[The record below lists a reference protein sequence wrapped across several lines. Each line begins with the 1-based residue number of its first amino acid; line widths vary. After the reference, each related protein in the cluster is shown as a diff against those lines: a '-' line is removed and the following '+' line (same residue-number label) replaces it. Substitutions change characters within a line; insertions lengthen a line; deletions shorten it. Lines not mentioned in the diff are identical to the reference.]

1 MKSSSGVSLVYRLF
15 VSIVIIAAF
24 SGKGMSQD
32 KLRLDSVSSL
42 KEVIVTY
49 QANKTTPVSFQ
60 NISKKELD
68 TKSTGQEP
76 SFILSGLPAITVY
89 SDAGSTQGYSY
100 FRLRGI
106 DQTRINISL
115 DAVPLNEPEDQG
127 AYFSNYPDLINSVSS
142 LQIQRGVGTSK
153 NGVASYAGSVQLFS
167 PNLTDST
174 EAILGADYGSF
185 NSFRIFG
192 SYNSGIKKGKALY
205 VRASQIKSD
214 GYKYNSGNDSRS
226 VFLSSGLF
234 FKKSSLKLNVLAGQQ
249 KNELAWL
256 GVSDSLIKVNRRTN
270 VNENERDRFS
280 QLMLQVHHKA
290 QVNRFNSFQ
299 SGIYHIYLKGNYDF
313 NLNSFLGLPSTA
325 ELYNYAFLSHL
336 YGAFGNWTYSK
347 DQLSFTVGM
356 HGNLYDRRH
365 TGSVNT
371 SGQLYQNTGFKDEIS
386 YFTKATYRIGK
397 AELFAD
403 LQYRDVK
410 FKYEGSVA
418 LPKQDWRFF
427 NPKAGISFL
436 VGKDLV
442 LYYSVG
448 KTGREP
454 TRNDLF
460 GGNDDLLA
468 DSTGK
473 ALLFVNNP
481 EFVVDHEWGVR
492 LRTQTL
498 HLSVNYYLM
507 NFNNEIVL
515 NGKFGPNGLALTNDV
530 EKSYRTGLEM
540 SVSYALNKYF
550 SLNHH
555 SSFNKSR
562 ILEKGIRFSPILT
575 PAVIIN
581 QELNYIRKGYTF
593 TLAGRYQ
600 SASYIDFANSQQIK
614 GYFLLNARAAYQFK
628 KWELAF
634 FLNNITNTNYFNN
647 GYVDFDGTA
656 KYFVQAP
663 INFSSS
669 IKYHLR

>member
-1 MKSSSGVSLVYRLF
+1 MKFIVA
-15 VSIVIIAAF
+15 VIIGLVVGECA
-24 SGKGMSQD
+24 KSQD
-32 KLRLDSVSSL
+32 SLRVDSAYSL
-42 KEVIVTY
+42 KEVVITY
-49 QANKTTPVSFQ
+49 QANRTTPVSFQ

-68 TKSTGQEP
+68 AKSTGQEP
-76 SFILSGLPAITVY
+76 SFILSGFPAITVY

-167 PNLTDST
+167 PNLTDSSQ
-174 EAILGADYGSF
+174 AILGVDYGSF

-192 SYNSGIKKGKALY
+192 AYNSGIKKGKALY

-214 GYKYNSGNDSRS
+214 GYKYHSGNDSRS
-226 VFLSSGLF
+226 VFLSTGLF

-256 GVSDSLIKVNRRTN
+256 GVSDSLLKINRRTN
-270 VNENERDRFS
+270 VNENEQDRFT
-280 QLMLQVHHKA
+280 QLMVQLHHKA
-290 QVNRFNSFQ
+290 QVNRYNSFQ
-299 SGIYHIYLKGNYDF
+299 SGLYHIYLKGNYDF
-313 NLNSFLGLPSTA
+313 NLNSFLGLPSTS

-347 DQLSFTVGM
+347 DQLSFTVGL
-356 HGNLYDRRH
+356 HANQYDRRH

-371 SGQLYQNTGFKDEIS
+371 SGKLYQNTGYKDELS
-386 YFTKATYRIGK
+386 AFTKATYRIGR

-403 LQYRDVK
+403 LQYRTVA

-418 LPKQDWRFF
+418 LPRLDWQFF
-427 NPKAGISFL
+427 NPKAGISFSLSKEL
-436 VGKDLV
+436 VV
-442 LYYSVG
+442 YYSVG

-468 DSTGK
+468 DSSGQ
-473 ALLFVNNP
+473 ALLFVSNP
-481 EFVVDHEWGVR
+481 ESVIDHEWGIR
-492 LRTQTL
+492 FRTERF
-498 HLSVNYYLM
+498 HLTANYYLM

-515 NGKFGPNGLALTNDV
+515 NGKFGPNGLALTDDV

-540 SVSYALNKYF
+540 SVAYAFNKQF
-550 SLNHH
+550 SISNQ

-562 ILEKGIRFSPILT
+562 IKQQGIRFSPILT
-575 PAVIIN
+575 PSVIIN
-581 QELNYIRKGYTF
+581 QELSYSNKGF
-593 TLAGRYQ
+593 SVSVGGRYQ
-600 SASYIDFANSQQIK
+600 SSSFLDFANSAQIK
-614 GYFLLNARAAYQFK
+614 GYFLLNTRASYQFR
-628 KWELAF
+628 KWHWSL
-634 FLNNITNTNYFNN
+634 FLNNLTNTRYFNN
-647 GYVDFDGTA
+647 GYVDFDGTN

-663 INFSSS
+663 INYNLSV
-669 IKYHLR
+669 KYHLR

>member
-1 MKSSSGVSLVYRLF
+1 MYKVIVSFGIIIFISAKGFSQKSIRV
-15 VSIVIIAAF
+15 
-24 SGKGMSQD
+24 
-32 KLRLDSVSSL
+32 DSASSL
-42 KEVIVTY
+42 KEVVVTY

-68 TKSTGQEP
+68 VKSTGQEP
-76 SFILSGLPAITVY
+76 SFILSGFPAITVY

-106 DQTRINISL
+106 DQTRVNISL

-174 EAILGADYGSF
+174 QAILGADYGSF

-192 SYNSGIKKGKALY
+192 AYNSGVKKGKALY

-214 GYKYNSGNDSRS
+214 GYKYHSGNDSRS
-226 VFLSSGLF
+226 VFLSTGLF

-256 GVSDSLIKVNRRTN
+256 GVSDSLIKINRRTN
-270 VNENERDRFS
+270 VNENERDRFT
-280 QLMLQVHHKA
+280 QLMVQLHHKA
-290 QVNRFNSFQ
+290 QVNRYSSFQ
-299 SGIYHIYLKGNYDF
+299 SGLYHIYLKGNYDF
-313 NLNSFLGLPSTA
+313 NLNSFLGLPSTS

-347 DQLSFTVGM
+347 DQLSFTVGL
-356 HGNLYDRRH
+356 HANQYDRRH

-371 SGQLYQNTGFKDEIS
+371 SGKLYQNTGYKDELS
-386 YFTKATYRIGK
+386 AFTKATYHIGR

-403 LQYRDVK
+403 VQYRTVA

-418 LPKQDWRFF
+418 LPRLDWQFF
-427 NPKAGISFL
+427 NPKAGISFSLSKEL
-436 VGKDLV
+436 VV
-442 LYYSVG
+442 YYSVG

-468 DSTGK
+468 DSTGE

-481 EFVVDHEWGVR
+481 ESVVDHEWGIR
-492 LRTQTL
+492 FRTNRL

-540 SVSYALNKYF
+540 SMLYDLNKYF
-550 SLNHH
+550 SLSNH
-555 SSFNKSR
+555 SSYNKSR
-562 ILEKGIRFSPILT
+562 IREKGIRFSPILSPT
-575 PAVIIN
+575 IIIN
-581 QELNYIRKGYTF
+581 QELNYTNKGYAL

-600 SASYIDFANSQQIK
+600 SASYIDFANTQKIK
-614 GYFLLNARAAYQFK
+614 GYFLLNARASYQFG
-628 KWELAF
+628 KWELAV
-634 FLNNITNTNYFNN
+634 FLNNITNTRYFNN
-647 GYVDFDGTA
+647 GYVDIDGTA

-663 INFSSS
+663 TNYSVSV
-669 IKYHLR
+669 KYHLR

>member
-1 MKSSSGVSLVYRLF
+1 MLKSGISIITSLSIACKLF
-15 VSIVIIAAF
+15 
-24 SGKGMSQD
+24 SQD
-32 KLRLDSVSSL
+32 SLRVDSVSSL

-49 QANKTTPVSFQ
+49 RANKTTPVSFQ

-68 TKSTGQEP
+68 AKSTGQEP

-153 NGVASYAGSVQLFS
+153 NGVASYGGSVQLFS
-167 PNLTDST
+167 PNLADST

-192 SYNSGIKKGKALY
+192 AYNSGVNKGKAIY

-226 VFLSSGLF
+226 VFVSSGLF

-256 GVSDSLIKVNRRTN
+256 GVSDSLIKINRRTN
-270 VNENERDRFS
+270 VNENERDRFT
-280 QLMLQVHHKA
+280 QLMVQLHHKA
-290 QVNRFNSFQ
+290 QVNRYSGFQ
-299 SGIYHIYLKGNYDF
+299 SGLYHIYLKGNYDF

-347 DQLSFTVGM
+347 DQLSVTVGL
-356 HGNLYDRRH
+356 HGNQYDRRH
-365 TGSVNT
+365 TGSVST
-371 SGQLYQNTGFKDEIS
+371 SGQLYQNTGYKKEIS
-386 YFTKATYRIGK
+386 AFAKATYRIGK

-403 LQYRDVK
+403 LQYRDVA
-410 FKYEGSVA
+410 FKYEGSIA
-418 LPKQDWRFF
+418 LPKQDWQFF
-427 NPKAGISFL
+427 NPKAGISFSL
-436 VGKDLV
+436 NKDLV
-442 LYYSVG
+442 LYYSIG

-468 DSTGK
+468 DSTGE
-473 ALLFVNNP
+473 ALIFVQNP
-481 EFVVDHEWGVR
+481 ESVVDHEWGIR
-492 LRTQTL
+492 FRTERL
-498 HLSVNYYLM
+498 HLSANYYLM

-540 SVSYALNKYF
+540 SITYALNKHL
-550 SLNHH
+550 SLSNH

-562 ILEKGIRFSPILT
+562 IKEQSVRFSPILS
-575 PAVIIN
+575 PALIIN
-581 QELNYIRKGYTF
+581 QELNYTKNAYSIS
-593 TLAGRYQ
+593 LIGRYQ
-600 SASYIDFANSQQIK
+600 SASYIDFANSKEID
-614 GYFLLNARAAYQFK
+614 GYFLMNARAAYQYK
-628 KWELAF
+628 KWELAI
-634 FLNNITNTNYFNN
+634 FLNNITNTRYFNN
-647 GYVDFDGTA
+647 GYVDVDGTA

-663 INFSSS
+663 INYSTS